1 MKKKL
6 YCHLV
11 AAAFLAGNG
20 VALADTSVKTDQA
33 SSTQSALTQQQIEK
47 LTAETKMLEKELT
60 ALKTQLNKQT
70 SNTVYR
76 TAINKKHSNFASSS
90 KATKKDLISTT
101 HKDKIEE
108 QIERILNTTRYA
120 HGLAVVTSPFVGKSY
135 SPFDLITN
143 ISSANTDLLLLKQRK
158 SLDDFATSHNEII
171 PDRPVVD
178 LSGAIEGKVT
188 YSDGYEKS
196 NGVSQ
201 TDFNLNRVELD
212 AIGEIGPWATG
223 AIMIN
228 YEDKTPHAGTTD
240 SPNFRISNSRLK
252 IDRAFLTIGNL
263 NKSPVYLTA
272 GQFTVPFGTF
282 SSYLLAD
289 SLPKLL
295 GRVKAR
301 AVELGY
307 LKNGFNASA
316 YAFKGDSYVN
326 NSGVIN
332 NWGVNLD
339 YLFHPFNYFN
349 VLRSFNLATDVGVS
363 YLANLA
369 DAKNLQET
377 VYGLAQNTTL
387 VPAGPANTEQ
397 LGHRV
402 PALDGHLSLDLYP
415 FHVFSEFVTATK
427 AFDVTDMSFNNVG
440 ARPSALTIEATYNFP
455 IFQQKYAFTLGYNR
469 SWQALAVEL
478 PKQRYAAALSTSFWP
493 YTVETLEYY
502 RDVNYN
508 YGDVGGTN
516 HRIADQS
523 ASGTRISNVATL
535 QIGVYF

>member
-20 VALADTSVKTDQA
+20 IASADTTVKTDKP
-33 SSTQSALTQQQIEK
+33 SSSQSTLTQQQIEK
-47 LTAETKMLEKELT
+47 LTTETKLLEKELA

-70 SNTVYR
+70 PSTAYNT
-76 TAINKKHSNFASSS
+76 AKPQKHRKFASNS
-90 KATKKDLISTT
+90 KVTKKDLSSTIPKGKT
-101 HKDKIEE
+101 EE
-108 QIERILNTTRYA
+108 QIERILSTTRYA

-143 ISSANTDLLLLKQRK
+143 ISSANTDLLLLKERK
-158 SLDDFATSHNEII
+158 ALDDYATSHNEII

-178 LSGAIEGKVT
+178 LSGAIEGKAT
-188 YSDGYEKS
+188 YSDGYEKA

-201 TDFNLNRVELD
+201 TDFNLSRVELD

-228 YEDKTPHAGTTD
+228 YEDKLPHAGTTD

-263 NKSPVYLTA
+263 NKNPLYLTA

-282 SSYLLAD
+282 GSYLLTD

-307 LKNGFNASA
+307 IKNGFNASA
-316 YAFKGDSYVN
+316 YAFKGDSYVT

-332 NWGVNLD
+332 NWGANLD
-339 YLFHPFNYFN
+339 YQFHPFSYFN
-349 VLRSFNLATDVGVS
+349 VLRSFNLATDVGVG
-363 YLANLA
+363 YIANLA

-387 VPAGPANTEQ
+387 VPPGPANAEQ

-402 PALDGHLSLDLYP
+402 PAFDGHLSLDLYP
-415 FHVFSEFVTATK
+415 FHVFSEYVTATK

-440 ARPSALTIEATYNFP
+440 ARPSALTVEATYNFP

-516 HRIADQS
+516 HRVADQA
-523 ASGTRISNVATL
+523 ASSTRISNVVTL
-535 QIGVYF
+535 QLGVYF